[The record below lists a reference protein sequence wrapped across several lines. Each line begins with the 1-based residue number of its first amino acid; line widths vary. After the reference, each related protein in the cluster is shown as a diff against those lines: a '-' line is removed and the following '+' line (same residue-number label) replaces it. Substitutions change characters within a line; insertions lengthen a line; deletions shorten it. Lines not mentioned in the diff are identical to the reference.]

1 MFQKKQSKL
10 RLVLDCR
17 HVNNSIKCP
26 SFSQQGI
33 QSVAK
38 QIQED
43 DDLIS
48 IDLKS
53 GFHHV
58 KIQVQYHKYL
68 GFYWNGDFFVWQVLL
83 FGVKCVPY
91 YFNKIL
97 RPVVE
102 FFRVQNIRNSL
113 FVDDFLIMMR
123 KMFTTDHSEFV
134 LQTLQELG
142 WEINWEKS
150 KLIPSNYC
158 EFIGFNIFS
167 KGNDGPWIQVTQK
180 KLHKLKR
187 HISVALKCE
196 WINAR
201 FLEK

>member
-1 MFQKKQSKL
+1 M
-10 RLVLDCR
+10 
-17 HVNNSIKCP
+17 
-26 SFSQQGI
+26 
-33 QSVAK
+33 
-38 QIQED
+38 
-43 DDLIS
+43 
-48 IDLKS
+48 
-53 GFHHV
+53 
-58 KIQVQYHKYL
+58 
-68 GFYWNGDFFVWQVLL
+68 WQVLP
-83 FGVKCVPY
+83 FGVKCAPY

-150 KLIPSNYC
+150 KLIPLNYC

-167 KGNDGPWIQVTQK
+167 KGNDSPWIQVTQK

-201 FLEK
+201 FLAKIAGECIAMMRAIVPAKLLLRNIYRTLATKISWSSQVFIDEHCRNDLNWWFSSLKNWNGASLYNNNNNLFCSTVI